1 MQFIRRTHWKIIF
14 YRLRHTD
21 MMTLLKIEIFK
32 IFKRPRTYIAFAVI
46 ALIIVLIQIA
56 LKFGG
61 REYVG
66 LMLSGMGDSFEDIP
80 SENILNGY
88 LVCFVILNLLLI
100 HVPILVALV
109 AGDAIAGEANMG
121 TLRLIVSKP
130 VSRVKLL
137 MVKFIASVFYTLLLL
152 MWVAFLALFVSILL
166 FGVNWL
172 GVPRELE
179 FNVMEA
185 NDVMWRYALAFCFA
199 AIGLICVAALAF
211 MLSVF
216 ADNSIGPIVA
226 TVCVIIVFTILTQL
240 QIPFYDESIK
250 PYLFTT
256 HMLGWKGFFYV
267 KAVDGV
273 TVKGSIENLPAVLK
287 SAAILMIYTIGFLGI
302 AFWNFNKKNILS

>member
-1 MQFIRRTHWKIIF
+1 MIP
-14 YRLRHTD
+14 
-21 MMTLLKIEIFK
+21 LLKIEIFK
-32 IFKRPRTYIAFAVI
+32 IFKKPRTYIAFAVI
-46 ALIIVLIQIA
+46 ALIIILIQIA

-61 REYVG
+61 KEYVG
-66 LMLSGMGDSFEDIP
+66 LMMSGMGDSFEEIP
-80 SENILNGY
+80 TKTILNGY
-88 LVCFVILNLLLI
+88 LVCFIILNLLLI

-109 AGDAIAGEANMG
+109 AGDAVAGEANMG
-121 TLRLIVSKP
+121 TLRLVASKP
-130 VSRVKLL
+130 VSRIQLL
-137 MVKFIASVFYTLLLL
+137 IVKFIASVFYTLLLL
-152 MWVAFLALFVSILL
+152 IWVAVLALLVSIAL

-172 GVPRELE
+172 GVPRELQ

-185 NDVMWRYALAFCFA
+185 DDVLWRYALAFCFA

-216 ADNSIGPIVA
+216 SDNSIGPVVV

-240 QIPFYDESIK
+240 QIPFYDETIK

-273 TVKGSIENLPAVLK
+273 TQKGSIENLSAIVK
-287 SAAILMIYTIGFLGI
+287 SAVVLIGYTAFFLGV
-302 AFWNFNKKNILS
+302 AFWYFKRKNILS